1 MVNIT
6 LYYQK
11 SDFLD
16 NERILFTY
24 FHIMIVYD
32 LIDEICDYIGI
43 SCVVTNRFTKEH
55 KSHEFNNSDDFINY
69 YNNITKNKG
78 EI

>member
-1 MVNIT
+1 
-6 LYYQK
+6 
-11 SDFLD
+11 
-16 NERILFTY
+16 
-24 FHIMIVYD
+24 MIVYD